1 MIVSP
6 CDAPKTSVKRLRSAL
21 LASSALVCLFSAG
34 QLWAFNLD
42 DVAAKAKEMA
52 GQKFEA
58 PRSNLPN
65 ELRDM
70 KFADYQKIRF
80 RDDKAEWAGEKTPF
94 KVSFYHQGM
103 HFDTPVKINEV
114 TATSVD
120 EIKYDPNRFD
130 FGDLKI
136 DPKSTEKLG
145 YAGFRVLY
153 PINKDDKQDEIMTM
167 LGASYF
173 RVIGKGQVYGLSARG
188 MAIDTASPSGEEFP
202 RFKEFWIEK
211 PGPDDNHL
219 VIFALLDSPRATG
232 AYQLTLRPGTNT
244 LVDVKSRMF
253 LRDKVNKLGVAP
265 LTSMFL
271 FGANQPSRV
280 PNYRRE
286 LHDSSGLSIQAA
298 NGEWLWRPL
307 NNPKHLSISSFSVE
321 NPRGFGLLQRGRDF
335 SQYEDLD
342 DRYDKRP
349 SAWIEPKGD
358 WGKGTVELVEIPT
371 ADETNDNIVAYW
383 KPETLAE
390 PGQEMA
396 FDYRLHWT
404 MQENSIHSPDLG
416 WVKQTQRSIGD
427 VRQSNL
433 IRQPD
438 GSLAFLVDFVGPVL
452 AALPEDKTIRS
463 QVTTDDNVELVENN
477 LRYNPVTKGYR
488 LTLRV
493 KVKDSS
499 KPTEM
504 RAYLLREIPAEPGK
518 EPALLVAD
526 KAEEKKAAAKEAAK
540 PAVAKESA
548 NDQVEIAKADAPKPE
563 AAKPETAKSEAGK
576 ADAAKADAAKGK
588 GEVAKAD
595 AGKADAS
602 KADVA
607 KDKDGK
613 EIQQPE
619 TEAAPTHPEPAK
631 TLQVMTE
638 TWSYQLPS
646 DE

>member
-6 CDAPKTSVKRLRSAL
+6 CDAPKTPVRRLRGAL
-21 LASSALVCLFSAG
+21 LASSALVCLLGSG

-42 DVAAKAKEMA
+42 DVAVKAKELA

-58 PRSNLPN
+58 PRSNLPT
-65 ELRDM
+65 EFREM

-80 RDDKAEWAGEKTPF
+80 REDKAEWAADKTPF
-94 KVSFYHQGM
+94 KLSFYHQGM

-114 TATSVD
+114 TATTVE
-120 EIKYDPNRFD
+120 EIKYDSARFD
-130 FGDLKI
+130 FGDLKF
-136 DPKSTEKLG
+136 DPRSTEKLG

-211 PGPDDNHL
+211 PGADDNHL

-298 NGEWLWRPL
+298 NGEWVWRPL
-307 NNPKHLSISSFSVE
+307 NNPRHLAVSSFSVE

-371 ADETNDNIVAYW
+371 ADETNDNIVAFW
-383 KPETLAE
+383 KPETLAAPGE
-390 PGQEMA
+390 PME
-396 FDYRLHWT
+396 FNYRIHWT
-404 MQENSIHSPDLG
+404 MQENAIHSPDLG
-416 WVKQTQRSIGD
+416 YVKQTQRSIGD

-433 IRQPD
+433 VRQPD

-493 KVKDSS
+493 KVKDNN

-526 KAEEKKAAAKEAAK
+526 KTEEKKAVTKEAAK
-540 PAVAKESA
+540 PAAAKDAPADKAEVAKPDA
-548 NDQVEIAKADAPKPE
+548 AKAE
-563 AAKPETAKSEAGK
+563 AAKPENGKTDAAKP
-576 ADAAKADAAKGK
+576 DAAKGEVAQAEPAKADAA
-588 GEVAKAD
+588 
-595 AGKADAS
+595 